1 MSTRPN
7 MYQIVVARPLL
18 KGISHIYGAQA
29 TSTSLNLNHFTLCLH
44 KTVL

>member
-1 MSTRPN
+1 MNTCPN

-29 TSTSLNLNHFTLCLH
+29 TSTTLTLNQVTLCLH
-44 KTVL
+44 KTAL